1 MGHSTATIVVKKEN
15 VAPAESRANTYST
28 WMPFRNSLE
37 ERILSAALQ
46 IWHQEEAD
54 RHDSQNAGDA
64 KLMPPMPEELAI
76 RHIDDMVTAR
86 GYNHLIS
93 PVIPLVDSRD
103 YEKKEKKISIVL
115 DDAEWREYVKG
126 NGYEI
131 MPKKIAE
138 LMPEQKDMVL
148 SFSIDGQKGYVSALS
163 TGWTLKSVVE
173 ADASG
178 GKAKTVYQLVADGKA
193 GTKEYDSQALAR
205 AAAVQLV
212 KTHPD
217 VLEID
222 VVAKVVREDNT
233 ALVKVR
239 RVVRSATAK
248 VTVTYVK
255 MKTATPRT
263 DGWLVGFDYH
273 H

>member
-1 MGHSTATIVVKKEN
+1 MGHSTAVIVVNKDN
-15 VAPAESRANTYST
+15 VAPAEPRANTYST
-28 WMPFRNSLE
+28 WMPVRDSLE
-37 ERILSAALQ
+37 ERILSAGVG
-46 IWHQEEAD
+46 IWHREEAD
-54 RHDSQNAGDA
+54 RHDSLNAGDA
-64 KLMPPMPEELAI
+64 KFMPPMPEEIAV
-76 RHIDDMVTAR
+76 RNIDDMVTR
-86 GYNHLIS
+86 GGYNNLIS
-93 PVIPLVDSRD
+93 PVIPIIDRRD
-103 YEKKEKKISIVL
+103 YEKKEKKVSIVL
-115 DDAEWREYVKG
+115 NDAEWREYVKG
-126 NGYEI
+126 NGYEVL
-131 MPKKIAE
+131 PKKIAE

-148 SFSIDGQKGYVSALS
+148 SFKIDGREGYPKDHS

-212 KTHPD
+212 KNHPD

-239 RVVRSATAK
+239 RAVRSATAK
-248 VTVTYVK
+248 VTVTYIK